1 MKQEFEQQNVDA
13 EKYNVEKYK
22 ALEIQHLNMVDS
34 TASVVDEYEQYKIQH
49 IQIVEQKNQME
60 LLFQQERKQLMAR

>member
-1 MKQEFEQQNVDA
+1 MRMKEHSKNH
-13 EKYNVEKYK
+13 KK
-22 ALEIQHLNMVDS
+22 IQHLNMVDS